1 MIGSRFPITLVEA
14 LYSKLSTATN
24 DIGEYFEIVED
35 EENGTYQVKAK
46 KDIAEDS
53 NVFIVDHALT
63 FRYPDLRK
71 LLNENT
77 SLISRFT

>member
-35 EENGTYQVKAK
+35 EENGTY
-46 KDIAEDS
+46 
-53 NVFIVDHALT
+53 
-63 FRYPDLRK
+63 
-71 LLNENT
+71 
-77 SLISRFT
+77 